1 MPKRMCIA
9 VLLLLIGFVA
19 GTLQPRVHALDPTER
34 LVRELSGIHSEL
46 TQIRRVLE
54 RR

>member
-1 MPKRMCIA
+1 MLMA

-19 GTLQPRVHALDPTER
+19 GTLRPRVQALDPTER
-34 LVRELSGIHSEL
+34 LVRELSGIRAEL
-46 TQIRRVLE
+46 TQIRRALE